1 MNSKKYRKQTKEPI
15 GTNEQGKLPPQALEL
30 EQDVLGAIMLEKGA
44 FDLISDFMKPEMF
57 YDPCHQKIF
66 DAIVKLDL
74 LSQPIDMRTVT
85 EMLRKQGTLE
95 EIGGPYKIALLTSS
109 VSSTAHLVFHAQI
122 IMQKYLSRE
131 MIRIASEIQN
141 KAYEEADDVEDIMNE
156 FERRF
161 TELSTGIIPVDNSDM
176 IDCIME
182 TKDILITIQK
192 ERSKGGKMFVKTP
205 LVELNNS
212 LKGGFRGG
220 QLIIIA
226 GRPGMGKTQI
236 AINIAEKASET
247 ANGLFFS
254 MEMQKDEIIQRMI
267 LKNELID
274 DYRMETGQMSME
286 EWSLIDKEF
295 GKLSKLNL
303 SIIDNQNSFSKI
315 RSTIRR
321 KKRENKCDF
330 AIIDYIGLVQ
340 TNTYFQTRDLEIGFM
355 TNNLKALAMELNI
368 PIIALSQL
376 SRPAKGMS
384 PKRPQLTDLRESGNI
399 EQDADI
405 VIFVHR
411 PTYYDKNAIDEDG
424 NSYSN
429 RGLLVKAKHRN
440 GIVEDI
446 QFSHDNRF
454 KKIWDYEPNNQKEL
468 DKRFVE
474 MNQNRW
480 NDEQPF

>member
-156 FERRF
+156 FESRF

-474 MNQNRW
+474 INQNRW